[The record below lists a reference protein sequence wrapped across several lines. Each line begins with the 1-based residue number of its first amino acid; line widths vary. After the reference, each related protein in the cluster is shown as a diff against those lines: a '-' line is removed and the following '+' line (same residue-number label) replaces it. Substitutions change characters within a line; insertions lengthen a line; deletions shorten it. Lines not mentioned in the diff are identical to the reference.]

1 MAANQQQCLNLP
13 NEFSSSAQWQ
23 QWHVALVSCVGKQ
36 AANSLWIQLWDSKG
50 SSGTNSYSTELSQ
63 YMRSQGVAI
72 EETAGQRIARS
83 IGDLGSWFGT
93 GLQFSRAITFLLIGG
108 VSIAF
113 ILLLY
118 NIVMNPSKAKQSIGA
133 ITEGVTT
140 VVPAGRVSKL
150 LK

>member
-36 AANSLWIQLWDSKG
+36 AANSLWIQFWDNKG
-50 SSGTNSYSTELSQ
+50 TLNENAYSAELSQ

-72 EETAGQRIARS
+72 EESGGQRIARN
-83 IGDLGSWFGT
+83 IGDLGSWIGT
-93 GLQFSRAITFLLIGG
+93 GFQFTRLVTFVLIGG
-108 VSIAF
+108 VSVAF
-113 ILLLY
+113 LLLLY
-118 NIVMNPSKAKQSIGA
+118 NIVMNPSKAKQSVDAIANGA
-133 ITEGVTT
+133 AN